1 MNDKNI
7 FDALR
12 DIDPQWIV
20 DAAPTER
27 RNTGRVWIKWG
38 ALAACLC
45 LVVAA
50 VLGVMLWL
58 RPNDSVSP
66 EPGTD
71 PGPTV
76 TLPPHTHV
84 FGEWLNTKDATC
96 AEMGEQTRLCA
107 CGEKETKLIAV
118 LPHFAG
124 EWVIEREPTIKLP
137 TPDDPDEREPGLK
150 CQFCE
155 HCGAKL
161 DEEIIPATGSLG
173 LAYAINPDGKTFSVA
188 GIGNCTDEDI
198 IVPENFCGYHV
209 TSVIEGAFKSCKTI
223 KSITLPETV
232 TVIGAEAF
240 WRCEKLATV
249 TLPEGLAEIGAK
261 VFYNCAIKTI
271 DIPQSVT
278 AIGES
283 AFAGCYYLES
293 IALPDGIMVLEART
307 FENCHN
313 LQNITFPENLRII
326 GDSAFSSCIGIK
338 ELVIPATVTNIG
350 KNAFYNCHRLERIV
364 LPEGLDAIE
373 GGMFNGCSV
382 LESIT
387 IPQSVTRIEV
397 HAFWGCRKLVSIE
410 IPENVTV
417 IGSHAFHSCG
427 NLERV
432 VLPEGLEHIEMGA
445 FSGCEKLRELNLPP
459 SLKSIGINAFAGCDQ
474 IMEVENYV
482 TYIGNWAIEFDTTVR
497 RVVVREGTVG
507 LAADS
512 FSPFTSGTPTHVT
525 LPNSIKYIGDS
536 AFSHKSELEQI
547 IFEGTKEEWEAI
559 EKAENWDQYSYNY
572 TVIFTGDIE
581 E

>member
-20 DAAPTER
+20 DAAPRER
-27 RNTGRVWIKWG
+27 KNTGRAWMKWG
-38 ALAACLC
+38 TLAACLC

-50 VLGVMLWL
+50 VLGAMLWL
-58 RPNDSVSP
+58 RPDTPVSP
-66 EPGTD
+66 DPGTEPD
-71 PGPTV
+71 P
-76 TLPPHTHV
+76 TLPSHTHV
-84 FGEWLNTKDATC
+84 FGEWLTTKEASC
-96 AEMGEQTRLCA
+96 SAMGEEMRSCA
-107 CGEKETKLIAV
+107 CGEKETKLVAV

-209 TSVIEGAFKSCKTI
+209 TSVMEKAFKSCKTI
-223 KSITLPETV
+223 KSITLPKTV

-240 WRCEKLATV
+240 WWCDKLASV
-249 TLPEGLAEIGAK
+249 TLPDGLIEIGAK
-261 VFYNCAIKTI
+261 AFYNCAIKTI

-283 AFAGCYYLES
+283 AFASCYYLES
-293 IALPDGIMVLEART
+293 IALPEGIMVLEART
-307 FENCHN
+307 FENCHQ
-313 LQNITFPENLRII
+313 LQGFPLPTSLRII
-326 GDSAFSSCIGIK
+326 GDSAFAGCINIK
-338 ELVIPATVTNIG
+338 EIVIPATVTNIERR
-350 KNAFYNCHRLERIV
+350 AFSNCHRLERIV

-373 GGMFNGCSV
+373 SSVFNGCSV
-382 LESIT
+382 LESIN
-387 IPQSVTRIEV
+387 IPQSVTRIES
-397 HAFWGCRKLVSIE
+397 HAFWGCYKIVSIE

-417 IGSHAFHSCG
+417 ISAHAFHDCD

-432 VLPEGLEHIEMGA
+432 LLPEGLEHIEMGA
-445 FSGCEKLRELNLPP
+445 FSGCEKLRELNLPA
-459 SLKSIGINAFAGCDQ
+459 SLKSIGINAFGGCDQ
-474 IMEVENYV
+474 IKEVENYV
-482 TYIGNWAIEFDTTVR
+482 TYVGNWAIEFDTTVR
-497 RVVVREGTVG
+497 RVVVRDGTVG

-512 FSPFTSGTPTHVT
+512 FSPSYSGTPTHVT

-547 IFEGTKEEWEAI
+547 IFNGTEEEWNAI
-559 EKAENWDQYSYNY
+559 EKAENWDQYSKNY
-572 TVIFTGDIE
+572 TVIFAGNKE